1 VPPETRGSDGRA
13 ACRDL
18 LRTGTTVTTI
28 AVAAINAIMR
38 TSVFTSRTSYQE
50 PTELSC
56 RRERGRDGLTLGN
69 TLFKK
74 APV

>member
-1 VPPETRGSDGRA
+1 MPPEIRGSGGRA
-13 ACRDL
+13 AWRDL
-18 LRTGTTVTTI
+18 LRTGKSVTTI

-38 TSVFTSRTSYQE
+38 TSVLTSRTSYQE

-56 RRERGRDGLTLGN
+56 RRERGLDGLTLGN
-69 TLFKK
+69 TLLKK